1 MTAGTYGKVRL
12 LRNRKYGIMHSITFF
27 ISTLGTDRRERAP
40 RDMKSGKGEQA
51 PFTPEHNYSHAHIH
65 HPHEGASNVAL
76 RAIFD
81 AFRHAVN
88 AIVRSEGGC
97 QSI

>member
-1 MTAGTYGKVRL
+1 MMTAGTYGKVRL
-12 LRNRKYGIMHSITFF
+12 LRNRKYGIMHQMFL
-27 ISTLGTDRRERAP
+27 ISTLGTDKRERAL
-40 RDMKSGKGEQA
+40 RDMKFGKGEQA
-51 PFTPEHNYSHAHIH
+51 PFTPEHNYSHTHIH